1 MAAAKKERS
10 EADEAQERADE
21 AGRSVL
27 EQELEPNY
35 VGSPPEVVEDDE
47 EEPE

>member
-1 MAAAKKERS
+1 MAGTKKERS

-27 EQELEPNY
+27 EHEDEPNY
-35 VGSPPEVVEDDE
+35 VGSPPEVEEDSEDK
-47 EEPE
+47 